1 MKLKPERAM
10 ASSSIMS
17 SQAVAGAEGSAAAR
31 QEAAAARQM
40 DTEEITAETGPFR
53 ATAPCRAKAAARVA
67 AARVARSSSS
77 SSSRNVYDGNLESAR
92 AVAWCSG
99 DAEEE
104 AATEQPPELRD
115 AEQEASKRVSE

>member
-40 DTEEITAETGPFR
+40 DAEEITAATGPFR
-53 ATAPCRAKAAARVA
+53 ATAPGRVKAAARVA

-77 SSSRNVYDGNLESAR
+77 SSRNVYDGNLESAA
-92 AVAWCSG
+92 AVASWSG

>member
-40 DTEEITAETGPFR
+40 DAEEITAETGPFR
-53 ATAPCRAKAAARVA
+53 ATAPGRAKAAARVA
-67 AARVARSSSS
+67 AAQVARSSS
-77 SSSRNVYDGNLESAR
+77 SSSRNVYDAHLESAV
-92 AVAWCSG
+92 AVAWWSG

>member
-1 MKLKPERAM
+1 M

-40 DTEEITAETGPFR
+40 DAEEITAETGPFR
-53 ATAPCRAKAAARVA
+53 ATAEARAEAAARVA
-67 AARVARSSSS
+67 GSS
-77 SSSRNVYDGNLESAR
+77 SSSRNVYDGNLESAA
-92 AVAWCSG
+92 AVAWWSG

-104 AATEQPPELRD
+104 AATEQPLELRD

>member
-1 MKLKPERAM
+1 M

-40 DTEEITAETGPFR
+40 DAEEITAEKGPFR
-53 ATAPCRAKAAARVA
+53 ATAPGRVKAAARVA

-77 SSSRNVYDGNLESAR
+77 RNVYDGDHSA
-92 AVAWCSG
+92 AAGAWWSG
-99 DAEEE
+99 DAEDE